1 MGYSKNALIAAVHK
15 KSIASALLK
24 AIYKKVLDSTTIS
37 DVSATLKVVE
47 VTATR
52 QRERRLKSNQFD

>member
-1 MGYSKNALIAAVHK
+1 MAVIGK
-15 KSIASALLK
+15 KYWTAHRFGRK
-24 AIYKKVLDSTTIS
+24 CNF
-37 DVSATLKVVE
+37 KVVE